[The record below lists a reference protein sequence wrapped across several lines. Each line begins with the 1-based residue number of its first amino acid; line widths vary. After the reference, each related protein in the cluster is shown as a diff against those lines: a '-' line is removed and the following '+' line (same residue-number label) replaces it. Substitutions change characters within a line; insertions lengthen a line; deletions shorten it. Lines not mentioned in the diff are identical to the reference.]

1 MGEGAPLAIYTQ
13 SSSISPGRSLGLCG
27 GGRAR
32 RERTRAGRDGAAP
45 TSPPPAPPPSAP
57 LHACRRA
64 ASMSAMRDRAEADL
78 RASDPRVRTTGT
90 RTRRPDTKCT
100 PANHGRELSARDLNS
115 SLASTT
121 ACWPSARKGAALGRD
136 RGRDARP
143 HALALAPLNAPR
155 TQRFGRW
162 VWCVPM
168 QARRPNVMA
177 GMQTGVAPCPATAV
191 GTEGRTPLGRLVA
204 AARRRLRCE
213 GEGRELTT
221 AVHREP
227 RCHARCQAWH

>member
-27 GGRAR
+27 EGRTR

-136 RGRDARP
+136 RGARCTAARARTRP
-143 HALALAPLNAPR
+143 FERPTHATVLGVGCGVCQCRLAVPMSWLVCRLAWPLAPPR
-155 TQRFGRW
+155 RW
-162 VWCVPM
+162 EP
-168 QARRPNVMA
+168 R
-177 GMQTGVAPCPATAV
+177 
-191 GTEGRTPLGRLVA
+191 
-204 AARRRLRCE
+204 AARRL
-213 GEGRELTT
+213 GG
-221 AVHREP
+221 
-227 RCHARCQAWH
+227 